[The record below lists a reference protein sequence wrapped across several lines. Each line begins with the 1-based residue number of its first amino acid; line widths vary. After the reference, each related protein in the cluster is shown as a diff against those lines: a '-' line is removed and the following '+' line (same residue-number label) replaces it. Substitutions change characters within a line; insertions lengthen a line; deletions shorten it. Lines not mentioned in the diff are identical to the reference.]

1 MTIVDFY
8 KKLSRLLTDT
18 REKFLSQ
25 REAEKQ
31 LEELL
36 EQANKNGIQL
46 KIDKQILD
54 PINLMRLDDEKSF
67 VEGEDDYYDTDSSF
81 DFENSF

>member
-18 REKFLSQ
+18 REKFLSH

-31 LEELL
+31 LKELL
-36 EQANKNGIQL
+36 QQAEKNGIQV

-54 PINLMRLDDEKSF
+54 PVLLMRLDDEKSF
-67 VEGEDDYYDTDSSF
+67 AEQQDDYYDTDSSY

>member
-25 REAEKQ
+25 GAAEKQ

-36 EQANKNGIQL
+36 EEAEKNGIQV

-54 PINLMRLDDEKSF
+54 PILLMRLDDEKSF
-67 VEGEDDYYDTDSSF
+67 VEEEDDYYGTDSSY

>member
-25 REAEKQ
+25 SQAEKQ
-31 LEELL
+31 LEEIL
-36 EQANKNGIQL
+36 EEADKNGLQV

-54 PINLMRLDDEKSF
+54 SINLMRLDDEKSF
-67 VEGEDDYYDTDSSF
+67 VEGEDIYYDTDSSF

>member
-25 REAEKQ
+25 SGAEKQ
-31 LEELL
+31 LQQLL
-36 EQANKNGIQL
+36 EEAQNNGLQVKINKN
-46 KIDKQILD
+46 ILD
-54 PINLMRLDDEKSF
+54 PIVLMRLDDEKSF
-67 VEGEDDYYDTDSSF
+67 SEEDDDIYSLDSSYGY
-81 DFENSF
+81 ENSF